1 MNTKNITDCL
11 DIINN
16 LIENINDWGKLK
28 NDTDKSN
35 MVQLVCRMEELGKK
49 IKEQLRL
56 DLTAGLTIPGAAL
69 GKDTMQASVSNWS
82 EIKNY
87 MIKNYNSKHED
98 LDKMATIT
106 ISNLYLLDRT
116 ESGNAK
122 KKDTDIK
129 KLYEKQISYSKR
141 QGSLKLN

>member
-56 DLTAGLTIPGAAL
+56 DLTAGLTIPGASL